1 MEIYSLNSKTYS
13 QKYQN
18 NINNKRGVITKNL
31 KSDIFDASYSLNK
44 RPSFKGFL
52 PLEKIKGYYK
62 YVKTQKAADGL
73 YEYVKYTKS
82 ENNFFLRNLS
92 MEKLEGL
99 QYGIDVFKDLSMKD
113 IQYLSENLHVIVVK
127 RGCNNMCG
135 YCYADAKPQN
145 REMSWEDFTK
155 ITRGFKE
162 LKKRLHNL
170 DIFGENN
177 PISQSDPIYKTTE
190 LFYDADCMDLAIKD
204 KNGVVYDFTKLA
216 TEIYESLGRRTVFD
230 TSGWYRKNPIK
241 QARAEKYA
249 EYFSKSENMDKLNAF
264 NVSFNVFNSSY
275 IASVKALKKGD
286 KQKAKILRARF
297 TDNMANTLFTFSPII
312 KNPKFGIMIRAFN
325 PKAQNANYFDSNA
338 MISLMQEVLKKLEN
352 LYKQDLNGPQRY
364 VKTQADCLEKL
375 NCIESKMS
383 CIDTGLNSS
392 GRMQHFMEEFN
403 IKDNKMLYYDD
414 SIQLVKDDIGKLG
427 RYHKFIAHRLID
439 TDGKVYHMNY
449 ARFFPTEIQ
458 LNIEEKNIP
467 SPQLANLDKN
477 FIIDKK
483 LLNSPENVRIE
494 TISVKR

>member
-13 QKYQN
+13 QTYKN
-18 NINNKRGVITKNL
+18 NINNKRCVITKNL

-52 PLEKIKGYYK
+52 PLDKIKSYYK
-62 YVKTQKAADGL
+62 YVKAQKAADGL
-73 YEYVKYTKS
+73 YEYVKYTKN
-82 ENNFFLRNLS
+82 ENNFFLRNFS

-99 QYGIDVFKDLSMKD
+99 QHGIDVFKDLSMKE
-113 IQYLSENLHVIVVK
+113 IQYLSENLHVIAVK

-204 KNGVVYDFTKLA
+204 KSGVVYDFTKLA

-249 EYFSKSENMDKLNAF
+249 QYFSKSENMDKLNAF

-275 IASVKALKKGD
+275 VASVKALKKGD
-286 KQKAKILRARF
+286 KQKAKILRERF

-312 KNPKFGIMIRAFN
+312 ENPKFGIMIRAFHS
-325 PKAQNANYFDSNA
+325 KANNAKHFDSDA
-338 MISLMQEVLKKLEN
+338 MISLIQDVSKKLEN
-352 LYKQDLNGPQRY
+352 LYKQDLDGPQKY
-364 VKTQADCLEKL
+364 VKTQADCVKKL
-375 NCIESKMS
+375 NCVAAKMS

-392 GRMQHFMEEFN
+392 GRMQRFMEEFN

-414 SIQLVKDDIGKLG
+414 SLQLVKDDLKKLG

-467 SPQLANLDKN
+467 SPRLANLDKN

-483 LLNSPENVRIE
+483 LINNPENVRIE
-494 TISVKR
+494 TVSIKR